1 MNKIRVAFSGFWKEF
16 CISDNIFINILKK
29 YFEMELVCDKPEET
43 DILFYTNFS
52 KDFYKYKCVRIFVT
66 GENLVPDFNLCDY
79 AIGFEELQLGDR
91 YLRCPLP
98 YWNYRE
104 DVIAAENRKEIIFE
118 EWKKKKFCAAVISN
132 GDYTEDFR
140 NELLRTLINAGKVDS
155 GGRYL
160 NNIEEKNGVADKF
173 VFLSRYRFS
182 LALENC
188 QHNGYCTEKIY
199 QSFAAGNIPIYWGD
213 PCVENWLNEKA
224 FINCNHFTNP
234 EDAVAYIM
242 DISNDED
249 KCCAMLQE
257 PLCGE
262 KQKKIQDYDGELEEW
277 LVHILSQN
285 RNNRYRR
292 ARNGSVVLYEEEIIS
307 RLKVTE
313 RKRFRLFGKR
323 QIN

>member
-1 MNKIRVAFSGFWKEF
+1 MNKIKVAFSGFWKDF

-29 YFEMELVCDKPEET
+29 YFEIELVYGKPEET
-43 DILFYTNFS
+43 DALFYTNFS

-79 AIGFEELQLGDR
+79 AIGFEELHLGDR

-104 DVIAAENRKEIIFE
+104 DVIAAENRKEVIFE

-140 NELLRTLINAGKVDS
+140 NELLRTLINAGKIDS

-160 NNIEEKNGVADKF
+160 NNIEEKNGVANKF
-173 VFLSRYRFS
+173 SFLNQYRFS

-213 PCVENWLNEKA
+213 PHVENWINEKA
-224 FINCNHFTNP
+224 FINCNSFADP
-234 EDAVAYIM
+234 KEAIDYI
-242 DISNDED
+242 ISIALDD
-249 KCCAMLQE
+249 KKCCEMLRE
-257 PLCGE
+257 PLCIE
-262 KQKKIQDYDGELEEW
+262 NQLCMKDYDFMLEDW
-277 LVHILSQN
+277 LLHIFVQSHCN
-285 RNNRYRR
+285 WYRR
-292 ARNGSVVLYEEEIIS
+292 ARNGSIVLYEEKIVTGIEAEKS
-307 RLKVTE
+307 RFKLLGY
-313 RKRFRLFGKR
+313 KRRG
-323 QIN
+323 